1 MGENA
6 SPLAPVSTYH
16 YILAMRRLA
25 SVLAAL
31 LLIIGIQPLFSRD
44 WYEPLEV
51 VNPLQLRSYEGVEI
65 LPGGFAETIY
75 TTHAFNDGPYDSF
88 QINSRNGHT
97 IVGAERFALSFTYGA
112 FLMNG
117 PVSEGG
123 KPGSRLQWLMNAVQ
137 FEYGFHA
144 AWDAGPL
151 YLLGEYS
158 RTSQHPF
165 RDNFSEVSSDLI
177 KVGVAPPRVDIGPVR
192 LYAFLRLGY
201 SEIFDFWES
210 DLEDP
215 RTMWLAQPSLR
226 AYWPGVETL
235 EIARV
240 GLFLEADAEVAVARS
255 ARFHEAGEIV
265 GNGAVK
271 AGVRVRGLEPPG
283 AGEESLSRG
292 ALDLYLDYY
301 GSDNSEIREDKKTPV
316 QLFGYAIRFRLFY

>member
-1 MGENA
+1 MRPTA
-6 SPLAPVSTYH
+6 LVWVA
-16 YILAMRRLA
+16 ILTAVA
-25 SVLAAL
+25 TPAVIA
-31 LLIIGIQPLFSRD
+31 RD

-51 VNPLQLRSYEGVEI
+51 VNPLLLRSYEGVEL
-65 LPGGFAETIY
+65 LPGGYAETIY
-75 TTHAFNDGPYDSF
+75 TNQAFSDGPYDSF
-88 QINSRNGHT
+88 QINTRSGHT
-97 IVGAERFALSFTYGA
+97 IVGTPRFALSATYGA

-117 PVSEGG
+117 PVTEGG

-151 YLLGEYS
+151 FLLGEYS

-177 KVGVAPPRVDIGPVR
+177 KLGVAAPRLDLGPLR
-192 LYAFLRLGY
+192 IYAFLRLGY

-226 AYWPGVETL
+226 VYWPGVEAL
-235 EIARV
+235 EIAQV

-255 ARFHEAGEIV
+255 ARFHERGEIV
-265 GNGAVK
+265 GNGAIK
-271 AGVRVRGLEPPG
+271 SGVRIRGLRRDGDHAAGNRSRGERDGSWGGDPG
-283 AGEESLSRG
+283 EGSLSRG

-301 GSDNSEIREDKKTPV
+301 GSDNSEIRDDKKTPV

>member
-1 MGENA
+1 M
-6 SPLAPVSTYH
+6 
-16 YILAMRRLA
+16 
-25 SVLAAL
+25 
-31 LLIIGIQPLFSRD
+31 
-44 WYEPLEV
+44 EV
-51 VNPLQLRSYEGVEI
+51 VNPLLLRSYEGLEF

-75 TTHAFNDGPYDSF
+75 TNQVFSDASYDSF
-88 QINSRNGHT
+88 QINTRSGHT
-97 IVGAERFALSFTYGA
+97 IVGTPRFALSATYGA

-117 PVSEGG
+117 PVNEGG

-151 YLLGEYS
+151 FLLGEYS

-165 RDNFSEVSSDLI
+165 RDDFSEVSSDLV
-177 KVGVAPPRVDIGPVR
+177 KVGVAAPRLDLGPLR
-192 LYAFLRLGY
+192 IYAFLRLGY

-226 AYWPGVETL
+226 AEWPGL
-235 EIARV
+235 EALGIAQV
-240 GLFLEADAEVAVARS
+240 GLFLEADAEIALARS
-255 ARFHEAGEIV
+255 ARFHDRGEIV

-271 AGVRVRGLEPPG
+271 SGVRVRGLPRGREEYTAHRSGG
-283 AGEESLSRG
+283 ARDRSGGGDPGEESLSRG

-301 GSDNSEIREDKKTPV
+301 GSDNSEIRDDKKTPV